1 MVFKRIKQL
10 RIKHNL
16 SQKEISKKLNVKR
29 STYAGWELGT
39 NTIPLRKLYLLSN
52 YYKYSIDYITELS
65 KINNFEYSSNNIKL
79 EVIGNNLR
87 LLRKKSNLTQKDVA
101 TFLGIATS
109 TYTLYELG
117 TILIPTAY
125 IYKIA
130 KKLNY
135 SIDLILKN
143 NYN

>member
-1 MVFKRIKQL
+1 MIFKRIKQL

-16 SQKEISKKLNVKR
+16 SQKEISEELNVKR

-52 YYKYSIDYITELS
+52 YYKYSIDYITGLS

-125 IYKIA
+125 IYKIT
-130 KKLNY
+130 KKFNC
-135 SIDLILKN
+135 SIDYIITKK
-143 NYN
+143 

>member
-1 MVFKRIKQL
+1 MIFKRIKQL

-16 SQKEISKKLNVKR
+16 SQKEISEELNVKR
-29 STYAGWELGT
+29 
-39 NTIPLRKLYLLSN
+39 
-52 YYKYSIDYITELS
+52 
-65 KINNFEYSSNNIKL
+65 
-79 EVIGNNLR
+79 
-87 LLRKKSNLTQKDVA
+87 
-101 TFLGIATS
+101 S

-135 SIDLILKN
+135 SVDYIITKK
-143 NYN
+143 